1 MHAYIYIKHA
11 NLTSARTKRLRLSI
25 STPEKA
31 GSSNQDAR
39 KSKHLNIGQGKTVS
53 IFFSLA
59 ALHAWGMMERE
70 FFFPLHNNEVCKLQG
85 ARNSIDKRS
94 HMGIWRRPCARMMIL
109 FAMRVRD
116 AGQKE
121 RQG

>member
-70 FFFPLHNNEVCKLQG
+70 FFFPLHNNEVCKLQEQEIAEIRG
-85 ARNSIDKRS
+85 LTWAY
-94 HMGIWRRPCARMMIL
+94 GGGPCARMMIL